1 MRATA
6 PPAPPRLR
14 LTMTLSPFVPGLLA
28 GRTAFV
34 TGASSGIGRH
44 IATLLAGHGAK
55 VVVAARRV
63 PELETLAVEIAA
75 AGGQAHAVALDVRDP
90 AAVERAIGAAV
101 AYAGPPDIVVNSS
114 GVAVTLPAT
123 QTSEDD
129 WQRVLDTNLSGAF
142 RVAREAAKALIGAG
156 RDGTIVNIAS
166 VLGLR
171 VAKGLPAYVASKAG
185 LIRLTEA
192 LALELAPHGIRVN
205 AIAPGYIETE
215 LNRGFLRSPAGES
228 IAKRIPLRRFGVPGD
243 LDGALLLLAS
253 DAGAYI
259 TGSTLVVDGGH
270 SVSWL

>member
-1 MRATA
+1 MKAVTQ
-6 PPAPPRLR
+6 PA
-14 LTMTLSPFVPGLLA
+14 FVTGLLA
-28 GRTAFV
+28 GRVAFV

-44 IATLLAGHGAK
+44 IAALLAGHGAT

-63 PELETLAVEIAA
+63 PELEALVLEIAA

-90 AAVERAIGAAV
+90 AMVERAMGVAV
-101 AYAGPPDIVVNSS
+101 AEVGPPDIVVNNS
-114 GVAVTLPAT
+114 GVAVTRLAT
-123 QTSEDD
+123 QTSEED

-156 RDGTIVNIAS
+156 RGGTILNIAS
-166 VLGLR
+166 VAGLR
-171 VAKGLPAYVASKAG
+171 AARGIPAYVASKAG

-205 AIAPGYIETE
+205 ALAPGYIETE
-215 LNRGFLRSPAGES
+215 LNRDFLRSPSGAS
-228 IAKRIPLRRFGVPGD
+228 IAKRIPLHRFGVPGD
-243 LDGALLLLAS
+243 LDGALLLLVS

-259 TGSTLVVDGGH
+259 TGSTLTVDGGH